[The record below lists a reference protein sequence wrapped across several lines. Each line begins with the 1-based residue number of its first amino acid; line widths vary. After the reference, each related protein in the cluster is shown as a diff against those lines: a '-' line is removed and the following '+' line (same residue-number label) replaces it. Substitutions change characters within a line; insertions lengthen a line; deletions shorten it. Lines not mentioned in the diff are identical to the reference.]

1 MATITQPLTGVPII
15 QHRGHAEIE
24 RDEECGYVD
33 KKDGY
38 GEGEI
43 GRGMITSMSMNSD
56 GHNELVRPVFIGGGG
71 CAQPINPFLDVRLL
85 PVNWAYLHCFPLNTR
100 KWNIQS
106 H

>member
-56 GHNELVRPVFIGGGG
+56 EYSEMVLRRKSDVW
-71 CAQPINPFLDVRLL
+71 FLARRSQREI
-85 PVNWAYLHCFPLNTR
+85 T
-100 KWNIQS
+100 IT
-106 H
+106 